1 MAKQF
6 SRAIRYW
13 GHPKPIW
20 VFAVIGLLLAWP
32 YLSSSRPAPMPHAGF
47 KLLHHSKPPDV
58 DRLALAATG
67 PVTRLVPQ
75 GNVKAIVLLLS
86 DRDGWTATMQHDAKV
101 LSGAGIA
108 VAGVDT
114 PRLLRRL
121 AGSRASCI
129 SLNWSLSLLAKDFEH
144 RLGLP
149 VYMRPILAGRGLGG
163 DVTFASLA
171 QSPNIFR
178 GGVSLGFDGQLPA
191 SKAWCT
197 NRRPL
202 ASRLSGAHAGWQL
215 RTGQSFT
222 TPWVAIASRERER
235 AIVRRFLPTLPHS
248 SLRLQAGDA
257 LLSAILPMAEA
268 PMAKR
273 ASASDTTIEA
283 LPLDTMVNPAS
294 RSTPY
299 MAVFYSGDGGWV
311 GFDRNMASAL
321 ADHGVPVVGIDS
333 LSYFWNK
340 RRPTDAAADL
350 ARVINHYRHLW
361 GRRQVILV
369 GFSFG
374 ADNLPF
380 IANALPKRLHPDI
393 ARISLLGLSD
403 STDFQFHLE
412 SWLDM
417 TQSDAMPTVPAIMG
431 IRDMPVQCVRGTVEA
446 DSACNAIPK
455 GRAIQSILPGD
466 HHFGRDF
473 SRIAHTILAGLE
485 T

>member
-1 MAKQF
+1 
-6 SRAIRYW
+6 
-13 GHPKPIW
+13 
-20 VFAVIGLLLAWP
+20 
-32 YLSSSRPAPMPHAGF
+32 MPHAGF
-47 KLLHHSKPPDV
+47 KLLHHAKPPDV

-222 TPWVAIASRERER
+222 TPWVVIASRDSGVLTRPGGRPGGENGRLPRRESRQPPSHQAKDDRTSYDGER
-235 AIVRRFLPTLPHS
+235 S
-248 SLRLQAGDA
+248 CN
-257 LLSAILPMAEA
+257 
-268 PMAKR
+268 
-273 ASASDTTIEA
+273 ASA
-283 LPLDTMVNPAS
+283 AS
-294 RSTPY
+294 R
-299 MAVFYSGDGGWV
+299 
-311 GFDRNMASAL
+311 R
-321 ADHGVPVVGIDS
+321 
-333 LSYFWNK
+333 
-340 RRPTDAAADL
+340 
-350 ARVINHYRHLW
+350 
-361 GRRQVILV
+361 
-369 GFSFG
+369 
-374 ADNLPF
+374 
-380 IANALPKRLHPDI
+380 
-393 ARISLLGLSD
+393 
-403 STDFQFHLE
+403 
-412 SWLDM
+412 
-417 TQSDAMPTVPAIMG
+417 
-431 IRDMPVQCVRGTVEA
+431 
-446 DSACNAIPK
+446 
-455 GRAIQSILPGD
+455 
-466 HHFGRDF
+466 
-473 SRIAHTILAGLE
+473 
-485 T
+485 